1 MISIKI
7 RQGKSGKDTGCYH
20 NGTGQFQVVIGNH
33 VKDAYQYVME
43 LVTIDENAAVTGGK
57 KPNLFNRLV
66 DVISSI
72 FAPFLYTLAACG
84 ILQGIL
90 GIFAACVADTSY

>member
-57 KPNLFNRLV
+57 KPNLFDWSTLFQAFLRLSFTRWRRAV
-66 DVISSI
+66 SFKVFWEYSQH
-72 FAPFLYTLAACG
+72 A
-84 ILQGIL
+84 
-90 GIFAACVADTSY
+90 